1 MPLKISIFTVKLLIK
16 AISNTVRNLITLFIG
31 LIIVTSGCKKTTTE
45 ARAVSEEKIV
55 ENLPNPVAGNSS
67 LPRLFSNGE
76 EVYMSWVTRS
86 DSMDILRYSTFKDSD
101 WGVIEGVANGTD
113 WFVNWAD
120 FPVIAKN
127 NENLLLTYLQKSSE
141 ETFAYDIYVHHEM
154 PYKDDDV
161 AIGPPGV
168 YLEDNFKLHS
178 DTTKTEHGFVSVVP
192 AEEEGFFLSWLDGR
206 NTGGSSHGDHSDHG
220 GGAMTLRAAYVDMY
234 GDITD
239 GVELDPRVCDCCQ
252 TSATITPNGPL
263 VAYRDRSDHEIR
275 DISVVRQVD
284 GEWLEPQTIG
294 NDNWEI
300 AGCPVNGPSV
310 DSFNNTVVL
319 AWFTATGGEGAV
331 QVVFSG
337 DAGSTFGEPV
347 RVDAGNATGRVDAV
361 MLNNSEAV
369 VLWMEPD
376 GEDEVIQLM
385 KITSEGKKGK
395 PITVSKTSAERASG
409 FPQLEKFGDILMM
422 AWTDAAGDTS
432 SIKTATLSLNKL

>member
-1 MPLKISIFTVKLLIK
+1 MAKLLINF
-16 AISNTVRNLITLFIG
+16 IWNTVRNLF
-31 LIIVTSGCKKTTTE
+31 LIVLLSVVLSGCKDTADTTGKFDIEITV
-45 ARAVSEEKIV
+45 APIV
-55 ENLPNPVAGNSS
+55 NPVVGNSS

-76 EVYMSWVTRS
+76 EVYMSWVEK
-86 DSMDILRYSTFKDSD
+86 KDSLAILYYSNYNKES
-101 WGVIEGVANGTD
+101 WSAPVFAAKGTD
-113 WFVNWAD
+113 WFLNWAD

-127 NENLLLTYLQKSSE
+127 DENLLSTYLQKSSE
-141 ETFAYDIYVHHEM
+141 DTYAYDIYVRYEM
-154 PYKDDDV
+154 PYEEDGI
-161 AIGPPGV
+161 AIGPPRV
-168 YLEDNFKLHS
+168 YQENYFKLHS

-206 NTGGSSHGDHSDHG
+206 NTGGSSHGDHSGHG

-234 GDITD
+234 GEITD
-239 GVELDPRVCDCCQ
+239 EIELDPRVCDCCQ

-263 VAYRDRSDHEIR
+263 VAYRDRSDEEIR

-310 DSFNNTVVL
+310 DSFDNSVVL

-337 DAGSTFGEPV
+337 DAGDTFGEPL
-347 RVDAGNATGRVDAV
+347 RIDTGNATGRVDTV

-376 GEDEVIQLM
+376 GDDEVILLM
-385 KITSEGKKGK
+385 KITSEGKKDK

-409 FPQLEKFGDILMM
+409 FPQLERFGNNLMI
-422 AWTDAAGDTS
+422 AWTDVTGETS
-432 SIKTATLSLNKL
+432 SIKTATLSLDKL